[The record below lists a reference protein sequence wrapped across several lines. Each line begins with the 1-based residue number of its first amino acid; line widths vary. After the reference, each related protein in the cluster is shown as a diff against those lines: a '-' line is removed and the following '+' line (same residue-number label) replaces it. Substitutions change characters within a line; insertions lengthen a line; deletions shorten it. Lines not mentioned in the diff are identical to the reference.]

1 MSNPDTKTPSLDSL
15 YIAVPFAFLF
25 SVIIII
31 YFYRRNSADIL
42 FWLIIS
48 LSATVITLPTN
59 IISQYTT
66 CSTIDI
72 GSALLGTL
80 PTFGV
85 VLIGLG
91 LSSISYCRI
100 PIASLFAPLFMR
112 KTVDIVKST
121 DNSMSV
127 NNIKKRDSKECCIP
141 KLSLMK
147 IENEHPAILGLSYG
161 FYVFFSM
168 LFGIVI
174 GSGVSR
180 AC

>member
-15 YIAVPFAFLF
+15 YIAIPFAILFL
-25 SVIIII
+25 SIIVI
-31 YFYRRNSADIL
+31 YFYRRNSAGIF

-59 IISQYTT
+59 LISQFTT
-66 CSTIDI
+66 CGNINI
-72 GSALLGTL
+72 NNALLGTL
-80 PTFGV
+80 PTFGI

-100 PIASLFAPLFMR
+100 PIVSLFAPLFMR
-112 KTVDIVKST
+112 KTVDVVTST
-121 DNSMSV
+121 DSSMSV
-127 NNIKKRDSKECCIP
+127 NNIKKQDTKECCIP

-147 IENEHPAILGLSYG
+147 IEYEHPALKGLSYG

-174 GSGVSR
+174 GSGISR
-180 AC
+180 EC